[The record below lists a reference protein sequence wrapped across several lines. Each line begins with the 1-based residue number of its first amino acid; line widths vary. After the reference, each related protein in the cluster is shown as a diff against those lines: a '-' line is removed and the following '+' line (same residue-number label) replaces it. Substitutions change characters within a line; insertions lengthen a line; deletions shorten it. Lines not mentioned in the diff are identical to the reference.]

1 MSLWHIITSEYPPDV
16 GGVSDYT
23 RQVAEGLAR
32 MGDEVHVWCPRASEP
47 SRVRGVQIHPELGAI
62 RPRDLRRLD
71 DLLEPFPAPRRLLV
85 QWVPHGFG
93 YHSMNVWF
101 CLWLAKRARRGDEI
115 ELMVHEPYLEFR
127 RGPVRHA
134 LMACVHR
141 LMTIVLLG
149 AARKVWIS
157 IPAWERLLRPYAL
170 GRTVPM
176 QWLPVPGCVAE
187 RSAASAAAVRLKYV
201 ADGQHLIGHFGSY
214 GGAITSLLFERLP
227 HIMEGTV
234 TPSLLLL
241 GAGSERFRE
250 ALVERCPSWSARVH
264 AAGYLSA
271 SDLGAHIAACDLFIQ
286 PYPDGI
292 TSRRT
297 SAMACLS
304 RGRPVVTT
312 SGHLTEPL
320 WAETRAVE
328 IVEVGDSAAFA
339 ASVVNLLVH
348 VHARAELG
356 ARGQQ
361 VYAERFSV
369 TRIVNALRAAAFA
382 QSASAPKAY
391 PC

>member
-1 MSLWHIITSEYPPDV
+1 MI
-16 GGVSDYT
+16 
-23 RQVAEGLAR
+23 
-32 MGDEVHVWCPRASEP
+32 
-47 SRVRGVQIHPELGAI
+47 
-62 RPRDLRRLD
+62 LRRLD
-71 DLLEPFPAPRRLLV
+71 DLLAAVPAPRRLLV

-101 CLWLAKRARRGDEI
+101 CLWLAKSRQARRDI

-141 LMTIVLLG
+141 LMTMVLLG

-187 RSAASAAAVRLKYV
+187 RSAASAAAIRLKYV
-201 ADGQHLIGHFGSY
+201 ADGQHLLGHFGSY
-214 GGAITSLLFERLP
+214 GAAVTSLLFERLP
-227 HIMEGTV
+227 HIMEGDVDTV
-234 TPSLLLL
+234 AVAARCRQRAVSR
-241 GAGSERFRE
+241 GARRT
-250 ALVERCPSWSARVH
+250 LPVVERTGPRRGVSVRLRSRRAHRRVR
-264 AAGYLSA
+264 SV
-271 SDLGAHIAACDLFIQ
+271 CQ
-286 PYPDGI
+286 PYSDGI

-339 ASVVNLLVH
+339 RASSACSCTLTRGRNW
-348 VHARAELG
+348 ARVDSRCMPNG
-356 ARGQQ
+356 SRSPG
-361 VYAERFSV
+361 S
-369 TRIVNALRAAAFA
+369 
-382 QSASAPKAY
+382 
-391 PC
+391 

>member
-1 MSLWHIITSEYPPDV
+1 VNHWHIITSEYPPDV

-32 MGDEVHVWCPRASEP
+32 MGDEVHVWCPRVGL
-47 SRVRGVQIHPELGAI
+47 SRVRGLSIHSELGSI
-62 RPRDLRRLD
+62 GPRDLHQLEY
-71 DLLEPFPAPRRLLV
+71 LLALCPGPRRVLV

-101 CLWLAKRARRGDEI
+101 CLWVARRARRGDQI

-127 RGPVRHA
+127 RGPLRHA

-141 LMTIVLLG
+141 LMTIALLR
-149 AARKVWIS
+149 AASKVWIS

-170 GRTVPM
+170 GRKIPM
-176 QWLPVPGCVAE
+176 QWLPVPGCVADE
-187 RSAASAAAVRLKYV
+187 SGVSAAAVRLKYV
-201 ADGQHLIGHFGSY
+201 ADGQHLLGHFGSY
-214 GGAITSLLFERLP
+214 GAAVTSLLLDRLP
-227 HIMEGTV
+227 RIMDGRF

-241 GAGSERFRE
+241 GAGSERFRD
-250 ALVERCPSWSARVH
+250 ALVERHPSWSSRVH

-271 SDLGAHIAACDLFIQ
+271 TDLGAHIAACDLFVQ

-304 RGRPVVTT
+304 RGRPIVTT
-312 SGHLTEPL
+312 AGHLTEPL

-328 IVEVGDSAAFA
+328 IADVSDSAAFA
-339 ASVVNLLVH
+339 ASVVSLLAH
-348 VHARAELG
+348 DHARAELG
-356 ARGQQ
+356 ARGRQ

-369 TRIVNALRAAAFA
+369 TQIVKALRAA
-382 QSASAPKAY
+382 
-391 PC
+391 

>member
-1 MSLWHIITSEYPPDV
+1 MTPWHIITSEYPPDV

-32 MGDEVHVWCPRASEP
+32 MGDEVHVWCPRAGDSGRHP
-47 SRVRGVQIHPELGAI
+47 GLHLHPELGSI
-62 RPRDLRRLD
+62 RRRDLRHLD
-71 DLLEPFPAPRRLLV
+71 DRLASFEAPRRLLV

-93 YHSMNVWF
+93 YHSMNVRF
-101 CLWLAKRARRGDEI
+101 CLWLAQRAWSGDHV

-127 RGPVRHA
+127 RGPLRHA
-134 LMACVHR
+134 VMACVHR

-170 GRTVPM
+170 GRNVPM
-176 QWLPVPGCVAE
+176 QWLPVPGCVGNE
-187 RSAASAAAVRLKYV
+187 SVASAAAIRLKYV
-201 ADGQHLIGHFGSY
+201 ADGRQLIGHFGSY
-214 GGAITSLLFERLP
+214 GPAVTALLFTHLP
-227 HIMEGTV
+227 PIMDGAF

-241 GAGSERFRE
+241 GSGSEQCRDG
-250 ALVERCPSWSARVH
+250 LVRRYPSWETRVH
-264 AAGYLSA
+264 AAGYVAA
-271 SDLGAHIAACDLFIQ
+271 SDLGAHIAACDLFVQ

-304 RGRPVVTT
+304 SGRPVVTT
-312 SGHLTEPL
+312 TGHLSEPL
-320 WAETRAVE
+320 WAETGAVA
-328 IVEVGDSAAFA
+328 IADVTDSTAFA
-339 ASVVNLLVH
+339 SAVVNLLAH
-348 VHARAELG
+348 AEARAALG

-369 TRIVNALRAAAFA
+369 TKVIDALRAA
-382 QSASAPKAY
+382 
-391 PC
+391 